1 MIVQNSSW
9 VWIFYGSAILTFIW
23 AALWAVFFFD
33 MPEDDPF
40 ITGASLDESSMT
52 DYNA

>member
-9 VWIFYGSAILTFIW
+9 VWIFYGS

>member
-1 MIVQNSSW
+1 MQNSSW

-23 AALWAVFFFD
+23 AALWAVLFFD

-40 ITGASLDESSMT
+40 ITGLDMSHFY
-52 DYNA
+52 DRQ